1 MAYLTDSFIDAVA
14 LARTVMRPGDGASVV
29 FEGAVRDHHE
39 GKRVDSITYEAFRP
53 MAEKEIEAVIR
64 TVAAEVPGVAIAVQ
78 HRLGLLH
85 VGDIS
90 IAIVCPSPHRGEA
103 FAPCRMTTDRL
114 KQPVPIRQK
123 NRGPAGAARV
133 GWQQETTSR
142 PPR

>member
-1 MAYLTDSFIDAVA
+1 MAYLTDSYIDAVA

-90 IAIVCPSPHRGEA
+90 IAIVCTSPHRAEA
-103 FAPCRMTTDRL
+103 FAPSPMTIHPINPT
-114 KQPVPIRQK
+114 VPIRK
-123 NRGPAGAARV
+123 KDTGPAV
-133 GWQQETTSR
+133 
-142 PPR
+142 